1 MNPISSDWPALRS
14 IQCAYCVATIAATLP
29 IASGCAS
36 AGSSNEQT
44 QATQGA
50 ESTKEHGGFD
60 IDCPS
65 VVPANIAPPRGNK
78 LKLALHVVKGT
89 QDYAC
94 VNGAFALQNPEA
106 ILKNGRERD
115 DALHFFG
122 APGSPV
128 FVSDRDSSEVDLDKI
143 AAAPAP
149 AAGSVAWL
157 LLKTVAVANAENGSP
172 GLFSNITFVQR
183 LNTHGGNPPA
193 GACTVGRIVKIP
205 YAADY
210 FFYESGNGDSCK

>member
-1 MNPISSDWPALRS
+1 MKLSLSHWPLSRLLYYAACS
-14 IQCAYCVATIAATLP
+14 AAVAGAVVVP
-29 IASGCAS
+29 SGCGGSDSS
-36 AGSSNEQT
+36 AEPT
-44 QATQGA
+44 RTTQGA
-50 ESTKEHGGFD
+50 LSTEDRRTFD

-65 VVPANIAPPRGNK
+65 AVPANIVPPSGNR

-106 ILKNGRERD
+106 ILENGRAGD

-128 FVSDRDSSEVDLDKI
+128 FVSERDSSEVDLDKV

-157 LLKTVAVANAENGSP
+157 LLKTAAVANAENGQP
-172 GLFSNITFVQR
+172 GLFSDITFVQR
-183 LNTHGGNPPA
+183 LNTQGGNPPA
-193 GACTVGRIVKIP
+193 GACTVGQIVKVT
-205 YAADY
+205 YTADY
-210 FFYESGNGDSCK
+210 FFYESGNGKSCR